1 MKEKINQLFQD
12 IEIISKNFEQKPDL
26 GIDTLLKENFDKN
39 NLNTP
44 NHYLTVIEEMK
55 ALIQQSRILFLQS
68 VLNKVCKEEGK
79 VYDFEQ
85 PFESAMNYTAVV
97 KKEEIYYLRDEDGD
111 FREIFTSEDFVSFI
125 DDLYWELYE

>member
-12 IEIISKNFEQKPDL
+12 IENISKNFEQKPDL
-26 GIDTLLKENFDKN
+26 GIALLLKENFDKN

-111 FREIFTSEDFVSFI
+111 FREIFTSEEFVSFI